1 MKKSLIFSMA
11 LAVMLAACDDESPSS
26 SNPADSEIDSSSSV
40 EETLSSSSVEQGSS
54 SSKGVSS
61 SSKEEAKSSSSV
73 AEQES
78 SSSKGVPS
86 SSKEEAKS
94 SSSVAEQKSSS
105 SEKVPSSSEVVE
117 ESSSSEPGDTTTVNS
132 SSSAEVVSSS
142 SEPQEL
148 DVEVSTRCFA
158 DYPMGK
164 VPTPATKAY
173 MQPDSSGRFSGS
185 LWYVVDNCQRLGGTL
200 SKTMSGDTLV
210 LKFVDVEEIANCLC
224 WSDFAISYGSEL
236 ENIKYI
242 DYSAPYAKH
251 STYEVVHEPDPGKP
265 SMPGSSSSSGGRD
278 LLSSAQAQHSSSSSD

>member
-1 MKKSLIFSMA
+1 MKKLFVFGAA
-11 LAVMLAACDDESPSS
+11 LALALVACGDDSPSS
-26 SNPADSEIDSSSSV
+26 SNSVGPEHDSSSSV
-40 EETLSSSSVEQGSS
+40 EETPSSSSEKASSSSEKSKETSSSEMASSSSEKSKESS
-54 SSKGVSS
+54 SSKGVS
-61 SSKEEAKSSSSV
+61 
-73 AEQES
+73 
-78 SSSKGVPS
+78 S

-142 SEPQEL
+142 SGPQEL
-148 DVEVSTRCFA
+148 DVQVSTKCFA
-158 DYPMGK
+158 DYPFGN
-164 VPTPATKAY
+164 VPTLATKAY

-265 SMPGSSSSSGGRD
+265 SMAGSSSSSGGRD
-278 LLSSAQAQHSSSSSD
+278 LLSSMQAQQSSSSSD

>member
-26 SNPADSEIDSSSSV
+26 SNSADSEIDSSSSV

-78 SSSKGVPS
+78 SSSKGVSS

-105 SEKVPSSSEVVE
+105 SEKVPSSSELVE

-142 SEPQEL
+142 SGPQEL
-148 DVEVSTRCFA
+148 DVQVSTKCFA
-158 DYPMGK
+158 DYPFGN
-164 VPTPATKAY
+164 VPTLATKAY

-265 SMPGSSSSSGGRD
+265 SMLGSSSSSGGRD
-278 LLSSAQAQHSSSSSD
+278 LLSSAQAQQSSSSSD

>member
-78 SSSKGVPS
+78 SSSKGVSS

-105 SEKVPSSSEVVE
+105 SEKVPSSSDAAE

-142 SEPQEL
+142 SGPQEL

-173 MQPDSSGRFSGS
+173 MQPDSNGRYSGS
-185 LWYVVDNCQRLGGTL
+185 LYYVVDNCTRLGGTL

-210 LKFVDVEEIANCLC
+210 MKFVDVEESANCLC

-242 DYSAPYAKH
+242 DYTVYAKH

-265 SMPGSSSSSGGRD
+265 SMSGSSSSSGGRD
-278 LLSSAQAQHSSSSSD
+278 LLSSARAQQSSSSSD

>member
-78 SSSKGVPS
+78 SSSKGVSS

-142 SEPQEL
+142 SGPQEL
-148 DVEVSTRCFA
+148 DVQVSTKCFA
-158 DYPMGK
+158 DYPFGN
-164 VPTPATKAY
+164 VPTLATKAY

-224 WSDFAISYGSEL
+224 WSDFAISYGFEL

-265 SMPGSSSSSGGRD
+265 SMSGSSSSSGGRD
-278 LLSSAQAQHSSSSSD
+278 LLSSAQAQQSSSSSD

>member
-78 SSSKGVPS
+78 SSSKGVSS

-117 ESSSSEPGDTTTVNS
+117 ESSSSEPGDTTMVNS

-142 SEPQEL
+142 SGPQEL
-148 DVEVSTRCFA
+148 DVQVSTKCFA
-158 DYPMGK
+158 DYPFGN
-164 VPTPATKAY
+164 VPTLATKAY

-265 SMPGSSSSSGGRD
+265 SMLGSSSSRGGRD
-278 LLSSAQAQHSSSSSD
+278 LLSSAQAQQSSSSSD

>member
-1 MKKSLIFSMA
+1 MKKLFVFGAA
-11 LAVMLAACDDESPSS
+11 LALALVACDDESPSS

-78 SSSKGVPS
+78 SSSKGVSS

-142 SEPQEL
+142 SGPQEL
-148 DVEVSTRCFA
+148 DVQVSTKCFA
-158 DYPMGK
+158 DYPFGN
-164 VPTPATKAY
+164 VPTLATKAY

-265 SMPGSSSSSGGRD
+265 SMLGSSSSSGGRD
-278 LLSSAQAQHSSSSSD
+278 LLSSAQVQQSSSSSD

>member
-11 LAVMLAACDDESPSS
+11 LAVMLAACDDASPSS

-78 SSSKGVPS
+78 SSSKGVSS

-142 SEPQEL
+142 SGPQEL

-173 MQPDSSGRFSGS
+173 MQPDSNGRYSGS
-185 LWYVVDNCQRLGGTL
+185 LYYVVDNCTRLGGTL

-210 LKFVDVEEIANCLC
+210 MKFVDVEESANCLC

-242 DYSAPYAKH
+242 DYTVYAKH

-265 SMPGSSSSSGGRD
+265 SMSGSSSSSGGRD
-278 LLSSAQAQHSSSSSD
+278 LLSSARAQQSSSSSD

>member
-78 SSSKGVPS
+78 SSSKGVSS

-117 ESSSSEPGDTTTVNS
+117 ESSSSEPGDTTMVNS

-142 SEPQEL
+142 SGPQEL
-148 DVEVSTRCFA
+148 DVQVSTKCFA
-158 DYPMGK
+158 DYPFGN
-164 VPTPATKAY
+164 VPTLATKAY

-265 SMPGSSSSSGGRD
+265 SMLGSSSSSGGRD
-278 LLSSAQAQHSSSSSD
+278 LLSSAQAQQSSSSSD

>member
-1 MKKSLIFSMA
+1 MKKSFVFGAA
-11 LAVMLAACDDESPSS
+11 LALALVACGDDSPSS
-26 SNPADSEIDSSSSV
+26 SNSVGPEHDSSSSV
-40 EETLSSSSVEQGSS
+40 EETPSSSSEKASSSSEKSKETSSSEMASSSSEKSKESS
-54 SSKGVSS
+54 SSKGVS
-61 SSKEEAKSSSSV
+61 
-73 AEQES
+73 
-78 SSSKGVPS
+78 S

-142 SEPQEL
+142 SGPQEL
-148 DVEVSTRCFA
+148 DVQVSTKCFA
-158 DYPMGK
+158 DYPFGN
-164 VPTPATKAY
+164 VPTLATKAY

-265 SMPGSSSSSGGRD
+265 SMLGSSSSSGGRD
-278 LLSSAQAQHSSSSSD
+278 LLSSAQVQQSSSSSD

>member
-1 MKKSLIFSMA
+1 MKKLFVFGAA
-11 LAVMLAACDDESPSS
+11 LALALVACGDDSPSS
-26 SNPADSEIDSSSSV
+26 SNSVDPEHDSSSSV
-40 EETLSSSSVEQGSS
+40 EETPSSSSEMASSSSEKSKESSSSEMVSSSSEKNKESSSSKKVSESSSSVEQESS
-54 SSKGVSS
+54 ST
-61 SSKEEAKSSSSV
+61 
-73 AEQES
+73 EQES
-78 SSSKGVPS
+78 SSSEKTLS
-86 SSKEEAKS
+86 SSDA
-94 SSSVAEQKSSS
+94 
-105 SEKVPSSSEVVE
+105 VE
-117 ESSSSEPGDTTTVNS
+117 ESSSSESADTTAVNTSSSTEEAS
-132 SSSAEVVSSS
+132 SSSG
-142 SEPQEL
+142 PQEL

-173 MQPDSSGRFSGS
+173 MQPDSNGRYSGS
-185 LWYVVDNCQRLGGTL
+185 LYYVVDNCTRLGGTL

-210 LKFVDVEEIANCLC
+210 MKFVDVEESANCLC

-278 LLSSAQAQHSSSSSD
+278 LLSSARAQQSSSSSD